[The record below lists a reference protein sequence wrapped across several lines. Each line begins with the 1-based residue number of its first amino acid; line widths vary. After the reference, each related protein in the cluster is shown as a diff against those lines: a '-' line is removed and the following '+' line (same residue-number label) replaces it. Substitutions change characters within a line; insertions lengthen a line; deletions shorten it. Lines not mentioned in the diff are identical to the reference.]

1 MNILALLSMDIPA
14 SDAPNAG
21 AVLLNVDRGAN
32 EPRNLLSGRRVAQR
46 AARAAITRE
55 GLTQSV
61 GLELGRDLYA
71 GQSEASALAS

>member
-14 SDAPNAG
+14 SGAPNAG
-21 AVLLNVDRGAN
+21 AVFLNVDRGAN
-32 EPRNLLSGRRVAQR
+32 EARNLLSGGRIAHR

-61 GLELGRDLYA
+61 SLELGRDLYT

>member
-14 SDAPNAG
+14 SGAPNAG
-21 AVLLNVDRGAN
+21 AVFRNVDRGAN
-32 EPRNLLSGRRVAQR
+32 EARNLLSGGRR

-55 GLTQSV
+55 GLTQSIS
-61 GLELGRDLYA
+61 LELGRDLYA